1 MREQGAH
8 GRKLR
13 EASMPRTQKQG
24 VAVMKA
30 GEVLGHSTILE
41 CMDHVR
47 DFKLYPK
54 NYASDLRL

>member
-1 MREQGAH
+1 MSEQGAQ

-24 VAVMKA
+24 VAVTKA

-47 DFKLYPK
+47 DFKL
-54 NYASDLRL
+54 